1 MTQPS
6 IAPPLTVEYL
16 RRASVAVYLACE
28 EPVAAD
34 ISKHLKWA
42 ADRIEELKARAEQAE
57 QAVDVLESNAREQAK
72 LLADTGRR
80 VEELAAL
87 IEFWTSDRRLQ
98 TFEDRQRFRKA
109 ALAALPPSSS
119 TGLTDMTLKARN
131 DALHENNVLALRQ
144 IEELEAALLAA
155 REYVAGASLAAGTP
169 AYIRC
174 CELLIKIDAAL
185 PPSTPAVSR

>member
-1 MTQPS
+1 MTAPVSPPQPS
-6 IAPPLTVEYL
+6 IAPPLTVGYL

-80 VEELAAL
+80 VE
-87 IEFWTSDRRLQ
+87 D
-98 TFEDRQRFRKA
+98 
-109 ALAALPPSSS
+109 
-119 TGLTDMTLKARN
+119 
-131 DALHENNVLALRQ
+131 
-144 IEELEAALLAA
+144 LEAALLAA

-169 AYIRC
+169 AYIKC

>member
-1 MTQPS
+1 MTGHPQSQPS
-6 IAPPLTVEYL
+6 IAEMIAELQTLIVLAKDTRFSAEAIGMRISNTWPEYEKMI
-16 RRASVAVYLACE
+16 AALA
-28 EPVAAD
+28 
-34 ISKHLKWA
+34 
-42 ADRIEELKARAEQAE
+42 RIEELKARAEQAE

-80 VEELAAL
+80 VGELEADVRAG
-87 IEFWTSDRRLQ
+87 
-98 TFEDRQRFRKA
+98 
-109 ALAALPPSSS
+109 LAALPPSSS
-119 TGLTDMTLKARN
+119 TGSTDMTLKARN

-185 PPSTPAVSR
+185 PHVRDPARG